1 MHFAASTIIKL
12 LGYFHFFF
20 HSYSSSSSYWL
31 SKLQVIFLKTWIWT
45 RIRIRIEKIWYHF
58 WLIITPLLQ
67 TNSGLMF
74 LFGGFLHDELANHLD
89 SLIDRSVLSVK
100 IQHVATARSKH
111 GHGIH
116 YLDSIWLKI
125 WDHFWLATT
134 SGSIPLF
141 FSFFFSFLF
150 TFMFIFSLYPRFKK

>member
-1 MHFAASTIIKL
+1 MNTNKN
-12 LGYFHFFF
+12 
-20 HSYSSSSSYWL
+20 
-31 SKLQVIFLKTWIWT
+31 KN
-45 RIRIRIEKIWYHF
+45 RKIWYHF
-58 WLIITPLLQ
+58 LLVITPLLQ
-67 TNSGLMF
+67 TNSGLIF
-74 LFGGFLHDELANHLD
+74 LIGGFLHDELANHLD

-100 IQHVATARSKH
+100 IQYVATARSKH

-141 FSFFFSFLF
+141 LAFSFLILIHIHVHIL
-150 TFMFIFSLYPRFKK
+150 TLSSIKKIAQFRNISVLLQIQIYAQEPNPKPQSS